1 MQLKYSTLNFL
12 SVVVHCP
19 DKIITKESKYLF
31 LEQLQ
36 GVTNWKVWIA
46 VVADIEIG
54 NNRCKQFH
62 NKHLRME

>member
-54 NNRCKQFH
+54 NN
-62 NKHLRME
+62 

>member
-1 MQLKYSTLNFL
+1 MQLKYSTLNFSQLLYIALTKL
-12 SVVVHCP
+12 SQKNP
-19 DKIITKESKYLF
+19 KYLF

-54 NNRCKQFH
+54 NN
-62 NKHLRME
+62 